1 MKLRFTLFLFVAL
14 IVTSGAHANNSF
26 RFIWDDE
33 LILKGEFADIGTRS
47 VKPVLPI
54 AAGISNN
61 ALCIEFSSAI
71 GDVTITITG
80 PNGVVYS
87 TTMDVTTVAQQ
98 TSFSLEGLAPG
109 SYLLEFKNSPGGY
122 IYGEFIVD

>member
-1 MKLRFTLFLFVAL
+1 MKLRFILFFFVAL
-14 IVTSGAHANNSF
+14 IAAGAYANNSF
-26 RFIWDDE
+26 RFVWDDE
-33 LILKGEFADIGTRS
+33 LILKGEFTETGSRS

-54 AAGISNN
+54 AAGISSN

>member
-1 MKLRFTLFLFVAL
+1 MKLRFILFFFVAL
-14 IVTSGAHANNSF
+14 VAVGSTYANNSF
-26 RFIWDDE
+26 SCIWDDE
-33 LILKGEFADIGTRS
+33 LILKGEFTETGTRS

-54 AAGISNN
+54 AAGISSN

-98 TSFSLEGLAPG
+98 TSYSLEGLAPG